1 MEQYLPYIFML
12 LAANSENGG
21 TNEVAQAATQAASAP
36 PNAWLFWV
44 IAVPLAALLVS
55 IPDII
60 GWLCNRH

>member
-44 IAVPLAALLVS
+44 IAVALAAFLVS
-55 IPDII
+55 IPEII